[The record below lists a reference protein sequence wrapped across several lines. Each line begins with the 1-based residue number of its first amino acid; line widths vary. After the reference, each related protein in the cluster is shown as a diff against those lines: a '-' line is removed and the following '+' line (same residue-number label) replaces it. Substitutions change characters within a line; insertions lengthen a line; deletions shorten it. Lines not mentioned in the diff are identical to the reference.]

1 MNKVLTYLIIVSMY
15 LVTADAFAQRTEES
29 LQKALKHYEENLT
42 HDNEGVVKSS
52 IQNIMRMKVNY
63 PQINYSNVC
72 SKLENISFESESKL
86 VRYMAYV
93 AVDIIKYP
101 EQFLWDLPDNYEES
115 NEFFQNYEFIFD
127 KPIAQLD

>member
-1 MNKVLTYLIIVSMY
+1 MY
-15 LVTADAFAQRTEES
+15 IVTADAFAQRTEES
-29 LQKALKHYEENLT
+29 LKKALKHYEENLI

-52 IQNIMRMKVNY
+52 ILNIMRMKVTY

-115 NEFFQNYEFIFD
+115 DEFFQNYEFIFD